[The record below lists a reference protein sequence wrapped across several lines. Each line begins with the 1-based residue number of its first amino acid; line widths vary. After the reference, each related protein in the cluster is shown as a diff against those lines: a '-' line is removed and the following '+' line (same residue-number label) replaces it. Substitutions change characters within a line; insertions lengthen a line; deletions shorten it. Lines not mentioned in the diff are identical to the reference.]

1 MESAYIFGL
10 NQKKLI
16 RSNNISV
23 KYGEIEIK
31 FPNINLD
38 YGGQLLIIGKSGSG
52 KTSLLNILGGLL
64 SPETGNVLV
73 NDIDLFSL
81 SNNKRDNF
89 RGQEIGFVFQTPHF
103 IKSLSVNDNL
113 KFSQYMSSK
122 VNQSKIDMLLKKV
135 DLNHLKNASIQNLSE
150 GEKQRISIIRA
161 LVNQPSIIFADE
173 PTSALDDNSCGNV
186 IDLLTNLSRENNT
199 DLVIVTHDK
208 RIKDK
213 FPNQINL
220 NDF

>member
-1 MESAYIFGL
+1 MAYIFGL

-16 RSNNISV
+16 RTNNLSV
-23 KYGEIEIK
+23 KYGDIDIK

-52 KTSLLNILGGLL
+52 KTSLLNVLGGLL
-64 SPETGNVLV
+64 APETGNVLV
-73 NDIDLFSL
+73 NDVDLFTL
-81 SNNKRDNF
+81 SNNKRDNY
-89 RGQEIGFVFQTPHF
+89 RGQQIGFVFQTPHF

-122 VNQSKIDMLLKKV
+122 VNQPKIDMLLKNV
-135 DLNHLKNASIQNLSE
+135 DLLNLKNSKIQDLSE

-173 PTSALDDNSCGNV
+173 PTSALDDDSSYKV
-186 IDLLTNLSRENNT
+186 VDLLTNLSQKNNT
-199 DLVIVTHDK
+199 TLVIVTHDK

-213 FPNQINL
+213 FPIQINL

>member
-1 MESAYIFGL
+1 MAYIFGL

-16 RSNNISV
+16 RTNNLSV
-23 KYGEIEIK
+23 KYGDVDIK

-52 KTSLLNILGGLL
+52 KTSLLNVLGGLL
-64 SPETGNVLV
+64 APETGSSLV
-73 NDIDLFSL
+73 NEVDLFSL
-81 SNNKRDNF
+81 SNNKRDNY
-89 RGQEIGFVFQTPHF
+89 RGQQIGFVFQTPHF

-122 VNQSKIDMLLKKV
+122 VDQSKIDMLLKNV
-135 DLNHLKNASIQNLSE
+135 DLLNLKNSTIQNLSE

-173 PTSALDDNSCGNV
+173 PTSALDDVSCYKV
-186 IDLLTNLSRENNT
+186 VDLLTNLSQENNT
-199 DLVIVTHDK
+199 TLVIVTHDK

-213 FPNQINL
+213 FSTQINL

>member
-1 MESAYIFGL
+1 M
-10 NQKKLI
+10 I
-16 RSNNISV
+16 RTNNITV

-64 SPETGNVLV
+64 SAESGNILV

-81 SNNKRDNF
+81 SNKKRDKF
-89 RGQEIGFVFQTPHF
+89 RGQQIGFVFQTPHF

-122 VNQSKIDMLLKKV
+122 INQSKIDMLLK
-135 DLNHLKNASIQNLSE
+135 
-150 GEKQRISIIRA
+150 
-161 LVNQPSIIFADE
+161 
-173 PTSALDDNSCGNV
+173 
-186 IDLLTNLSRENNT
+186 
-199 DLVIVTHDK
+199 
-208 RIKDK
+208 
-213 FPNQINL
+213 
-220 NDF
+220 

>member
-1 MESAYIFGL
+1 LESAYIFGL

-16 RSNNISV
+16 RTNNITV

-64 SPETGNVLV
+64 SAESGNILV

-81 SNNKRDNF
+81 SNKKRDKF
-89 RGQEIGFVFQTPHF
+89 RGQQIGFVFQTPHF

-122 VNQSKIDMLLKKV
+122 INQSKIDMLLKKV

-173 PTSALDDNSCGNV
+173 PTSALDDSSCNNV
-186 IDLLTNLSRENNT
+186 VDLLTNLSRENNT
-199 DLVIVTHDK
+199 TLVIVTHDK

>member
-1 MESAYIFGL
+1 MELAYIFGL

-16 RSNNISV
+16 RTNNISV
-23 KYGEIEIK
+23 KYGEIDIK

-64 SPETGNVLV
+64 SAESGNILV

-81 SNNKRDNF
+81 SNKKRDNF
-89 RGQEIGFVFQTPHF
+89 RGQQIGFVFQTPHF

-122 VNQSKIDMLLKKV
+122 INQSKIDMLLKKV

-161 LVNQPSIIFADE
+161 LVNQPSIIFAYFAF
-173 PTSALDDNSCGNV
+173 S
-186 IDLLTNLSRENNT
+186 
-199 DLVIVTHDK
+199 
-208 RIKDK
+208 
-213 FPNQINL
+213 
-220 NDF
+220 

>member
-1 MESAYIFGL
+1 MAYIFGL

-16 RSNNISV
+16 RTNNLSV
-23 KYGEIEIK
+23 KYGDVDIK

-64 SPETGNVLV
+64 APETGNVLV
-73 NDIDLFSL
+73 NDTDLFSL
-81 SNNKRDNF
+81 PNNKRDNF
-89 RGQEIGFVFQTPHF
+89 RGQQIGFVFQTPHF
-103 IKSLSVNDNL
+103 IKSLCVNDNL

-122 VNQSKIDMLLKKV
+122 VNQPKINMFLKKV

-173 PTSALDDNSCGNV
+173 PTSALDDNSCYNV
-186 IDLLTNLSRENNT
+186 VDLLTNLSQENNT
-199 DLVIVTHDK
+199 TLVIVTHDK

>member
-1 MESAYIFGL
+1 MAYIFGL
-10 NQKKLI
+10 NQKRLI
-16 RSNNISV
+16 RTNNLSV
-23 KYGEIEIK
+23 KYGNVDIK

-64 SPETGNVLV
+64 APETGNVLV
-73 NDIDLFSL
+73 NDVDLSTL

-89 RGQEIGFVFQTPHF
+89 RGQQIGFVFQTPHF
-103 IKSLSVNDNL
+103 IKSLCVNDNL

-122 VNQSKIDMLLKKV
+122 VNQPKINMFLKKV

-173 PTSALDDNSCGNV
+173 PTSALDDNSCYNV
-186 IDLLTNLSRENNT
+186 VDLLTNLSQENNT
-199 DLVIVTHDK
+199 TLVIVTHDK

>member
-1 MESAYIFGL
+1 MAYIFGL

-16 RSNNISV
+16 RTNNISV
-23 KYGEIEIK
+23 KYGKLEIK
-31 FPNINLD
+31 FPNIKLD

-73 NDIDLFSL
+73 NDIDLFRL

-89 RGQEIGFVFQTPHF
+89 RGQQIGFVFQTPHF
-103 IKSLSVNDNL
+103 IKSLCVNDNL

-122 VNQSKIDMLLKKV
+122 VSQPKIDLLLKKV

-173 PTSALDDNSCGNV
+173 PTSALDDNSCNNV
-186 IDLLTNLSRENNT
+186 VDLLTNLSRENNT
-199 DLVIVTHDK
+199 TLVIVTHDK

-213 FPNQINL
+213 FPNQMNL

>member
-1 MESAYIFGL
+1 LAYIFGL
-10 NQKKLI
+10 NQKRLI
-16 RSNNISV
+16 RTNNLSV
-23 KYGEIEIK
+23 KYGNVDIK

-64 SPETGNVLV
+64 APETGNVLV
-73 NDIDLFSL
+73 NDVDLSTF
-81 SNNKRDNF
+81 SNNKRDNY
-89 RGQEIGFVFQTPHF
+89 RGQQIGFVFQTPHF
-103 IKSLSVNDNL
+103 IKSLCVNDNL

-122 VNQSKIDMLLKKV
+122 VNQPKINMFLKKV

-173 PTSALDDNSCGNV
+173 PTSALDDNSCYNV
-186 IDLLTNLSRENNT
+186 VDLLTNLSQENNT
-199 DLVIVTHDK
+199 TLVIVTHDK

>member
-1 MESAYIFGL
+1 LELAYIFGL

-16 RSNNISV
+16 RTNNITV

-52 KTSLLNILGGLL
+52 KTSLLNVLGGLL
-64 SPETGNVLV
+64 SAESGNILV

-81 SNNKRDNF
+81 SNKKRDKF
-89 RGQEIGFVFQTPHF
+89 RGQQIGFVFQTPHF

-122 VNQSKIDMLLKKV
+122 INQSKIDMLLKKV

-173 PTSALDDNSCGNV
+173 PTSALDDNSCNNV
-186 IDLLTNLSRENNT
+186 VDLLTNLSRENNT
-199 DLVIVTHDK
+199 TLVIVTHDK

>member
-1 MESAYIFGL
+1 MAYIFGL

-16 RSNNISV
+16 RTNNLSV
-23 KYGEIEIK
+23 KYGDIDIK
-31 FPNINLD
+31 FPNISLD

-64 SPETGNVLV
+64 APETGNVLV
-73 NDIDLFSL
+73 NDVDLFTL
-81 SNNKRDNF
+81 SNNKRDNY
-89 RGQEIGFVFQTPHF
+89 RGQQIGFVFQTPHF

-122 VNQSKIDMLLKKV
+122 VNQPKIDMLLKNV
-135 DLNHLKNASIQNLSE
+135 DLLNLKNSKIQDLSE

-173 PTSALDDNSCGNV
+173 PTSALDDDSSYKV
-186 IDLLTNLSRENNT
+186 VDLLTNLSQKNNT
-199 DLVIVTHDK
+199 TLVIVTHDK

-213 FPNQINL
+213 FSNQINL

>member
-1 MESAYIFGL
+1 
-10 NQKKLI
+10 
-16 RSNNISV
+16 
-23 KYGEIEIK
+23 
-31 FPNINLD
+31 LD

-64 SPETGNVLV
+64 SPQTGNVLV
-73 NDIDLFSL
+73 NDTDLFSL

-89 RGQEIGFVFQTPHF
+89 RGQQIGFVFQTPHF

-135 DLNHLKNASIQNLSE
+135 KLNHLKNASIQNLSE

-173 PTSALDDNSCGNV
+173 PTSALDDNSCNNV
-186 IDLLTNLSRENNT
+186 VDLLTNLSQENNT
-199 DLVIVTHDK
+199 TLVIVTHDK

-213 FPNQINL
+213 FPNQISL

>member
-1 MESAYIFGL
+1 MLDYIIGL
-10 NQKKLI
+10 NQKELI
-16 RSNNISV
+16 RTNNISV
-23 KYGEIEIK
+23 KYGEIDIK

-38 YGGQLLIIGKSGSG
+38 YGGKLLIIGKSGSG

-64 SPETGNVLV
+64 SPRTGNVLV
-73 NDIDLFSL
+73 NGIDLFSL

-89 RGQEIGFVFQTPHF
+89 RGQQIGFVFQTPHF

-161 LVNQPSIIFADE
+161 LVNQPSIIFAW
-173 PTSALDDNSCGNV
+173 
-186 IDLLTNLSRENNT
+186 
-199 DLVIVTHDK
+199 
-208 RIKDK
+208 
-213 FPNQINL
+213 
-220 NDF
+220 

>member
-1 MESAYIFGL
+1 MAYIFGL

-16 RSNNISV
+16 RTNNLTV
-23 KYGEIEIK
+23 KYGDVHIK

-52 KTSLLNILGGLL
+52 KTSLLNILGGLMP
-64 SPETGNVLV
+64 PETGNVLV
-73 NDIDLFSL
+73 NDLDFFSL
-81 SNNKRDNF
+81 SRDKRDNF
-89 RGQEIGFVFQTPHF
+89 RGQQIGFVFQTPHF

-113 KFSQYMSSK
+113 RFSQYMSSK

-135 DLNHLKNASIQNLSE
+135 DILKLKNSKIQNLSE

-161 LVNQPSIIFADE
+161 LVNQPPIVFADE
-173 PTSALDDNSCGNV
+173 PTSALDDDSCFNV
-186 IDLLTNLSRENNT
+186 VDLLTNLSQENNT
-199 DLVIVTHDK
+199 TLVIVTHDK
-208 RIKDK
+208 RLKDK
-213 FPNQINL
+213 FSNQINL

>member
-1 MESAYIFGL
+1 MAYIFGL
-10 NQKKLI
+10 NQKRLI
-16 RSNNISV
+16 RTNNLSV
-23 KYGEIEIK
+23 KYGDVDIK

-64 SPETGNVLV
+64 APETGNVLV
-73 NDIDLFSL
+73 NDVDLSTL

-89 RGQEIGFVFQTPHF
+89 RGQQIGFVFQTPHF
-103 IKSLSVNDNL
+103 IKSLCVNDNL

-122 VNQSKIDMLLKKV
+122 VNQPKINMFLKKV

-173 PTSALDDNSCGNV
+173 PTSALDDNSCYNV
-186 IDLLTNLSRENNT
+186 VDLLTNLSQENNT
-199 DLVIVTHDK
+199 TLVIVTHDK

>member
-1 MESAYIFGL
+1 MAYIFGL
-10 NQKKLI
+10 NQKRLI
-16 RSNNISV
+16 RTNNLSV
-23 KYGEIEIK
+23 KYGDVDIK

-64 SPETGNVLV
+64 APETGNVLV
-73 NDIDLFSL
+73 NDVDLSTL

-89 RGQEIGFVFQTPHF
+89 RGQQIGFVFQTPHF
-103 IKSLSVNDNL
+103 IKSLCVNDNL

-122 VNQSKIDMLLKKV
+122 VNQPKINMFLKKV

-173 PTSALDDNSCGNV
+173 PTSALDDNSCYNV
-186 IDLLTNLSRENNT
+186 VDLLTNLSKENNT
-199 DLVIVTHDK
+199 TLVIVTHDK

>member
-1 MESAYIFGL
+1 MAYIFGL

-16 RSNNISV
+16 RTNNLSV
-23 KYGEIEIK
+23 KYGDVDIK

-52 KTSLLNILGGLL
+52 KTSLLNVLGGLL
-64 SPETGNVLV
+64 APETGSSLV
-73 NDIDLFSL
+73 NEVDLFSL
-81 SNNKRDNF
+81 SNNKRDNY
-89 RGQEIGFVFQTPHF
+89 RGQQIGFVFQTPHF

-122 VNQSKIDMLLKKV
+122 VDQSKIDMLLKNV
-135 DLNHLKNASIQNLSE
+135 DLLNLKNSTIQNLSE

-173 PTSALDDNSCGNV
+173 PTSALDDVSCYNV
-186 IDLLTNLSRENNT
+186 VDLLTNLSQENNT
-199 DLVIVTHDK
+199 TLVIVTHDK

-213 FPNQINL
+213 FSTQINL

>member
-1 MESAYIFGL
+1 MAYIFGL
-10 NQKKLI
+10 NQKRLI
-16 RSNNISV
+16 RTNNLSV
-23 KYGEIEIK
+23 KYGDVDIK

-64 SPETGNVLV
+64 APETGNVLV
-73 NDIDLFSL
+73 NDTDLFSL
-81 SNNKRDNF
+81 PNNKRDNF
-89 RGQEIGFVFQTPHF
+89 RGQQIGFVFQTPHF
-103 IKSLSVNDNL
+103 IKSLCVNDNL

-122 VNQSKIDMLLKKV
+122 VNQPKINMFLKKV

-173 PTSALDDNSCGNV
+173 PTSALDDNSCYNV
-186 IDLLTNLSRENNT
+186 VDLLTNLSQENNT
-199 DLVIVTHDK
+199 TLVIVTHDK

>member
-1 MESAYIFGL
+1 MELAYIFGL

-16 RSNNISV
+16 RTNNISI

-38 YGGQLLIIGKSGSG
+38 YGGQLLMIGKSGSG

-113 KFSQYMSSK
+113 KGTKSPVSE
-122 VNQSKIDMLLKKV
+122 
-135 DLNHLKNASIQNLSE
+135 LNP
-150 GEKQRISIIRA
+150 
-161 LVNQPSIIFADE
+161 PSA
-173 PTSALDDNSCGNV
+173 
-186 IDLLTNLSRENNT
+186 
-199 DLVIVTHDK
+199 
-208 RIKDK
+208 
-213 FPNQINL
+213 INL
-220 NDF
+220 DVAFSSIPRLNVPSTAVVVT

>member
-1 MESAYIFGL
+1 M
-10 NQKKLI
+10 I
-16 RSNNISV
+16 RTNNLSV
-23 KYGEIEIK
+23 KYGDVDIK

-52 KTSLLNILGGLL
+52 KTSLLNVLGGLL
-64 SPETGNVLV
+64 APETGSSLV
-73 NDIDLFSL
+73 NDVDLFTL
-81 SNNKRDNF
+81 SNNKRDNY
-89 RGQEIGFVFQTPHF
+89 RGQQIGFVFQTPHF

-122 VNQSKIDMLLKKV
+122 VNQPKIDMLLKNV
-135 DLNHLKNASIQNLSE
+135 DLLNLKNSKIQDLSE

-173 PTSALDDNSCGNV
+173 PTSALDDDSSYKV
-186 IDLLTNLSRENNT
+186 VDLLTNLSQKNNT
-199 DLVIVTHDK
+199 TLVIVTHDK

-213 FPNQINL
+213 FSNQINL

>member
-16 RSNNISV
+16 HTNNITV

-64 SPETGNVLV
+64 SPESGNVLV

-89 RGQEIGFVFQTPHF
+89 RGQQIGFVFQTPHF

-173 PTSALDDNSCGNV
+173 PTSALDDNSCNKV
-186 IDLLTNLSRENNT
+186 VDLLTNLSRENNT
-199 DLVIVTHDK
+199 TLVIVTHDK

>member
-1 MESAYIFGL
+1 MAYIFGL

-16 RSNNISV
+16 RTNNLSV
-23 KYGEIEIK
+23 KYGDVDIK

-52 KTSLLNILGGLL
+52 KTSLLNVLGGLL
-64 SPETGNVLV
+64 APETGSSLV
-73 NDIDLFSL
+73 NEVDLFSL
-81 SNNKRDNF
+81 SNNKRDNY
-89 RGQEIGFVFQTPHF
+89 RGQQIGFVFQTPHF

-122 VNQSKIDMLLKKV
+122 VNQPKIDMLLKNV
-135 DLNHLKNASIQNLSE
+135 DLLNLKNSKIQDLSE

-173 PTSALDDNSCGNV
+173 PTSALDDDSSYKV
-186 IDLLTNLSRENNT
+186 VDLLTNLSQKNNT
-199 DLVIVTHDK
+199 TLVIVTHDK

-213 FPNQINL
+213 FSNQINL

>member
-1 MESAYIFGL
+1 MI
-10 NQKKLI
+10 QT
-16 RSNNISV
+16 SNLSI
-23 KYGEIEIK
+23 KYGERKIN
-31 FPNINLD
+31 FPDLNLKSGD
-38 YGGQLLIIGKSGSG
+38 SLLILGKSGSG
-52 KTSLLNILGGLL
+52 KTSMLNLLGGLA
-64 SPETGNVLV
+64 SPSSGSVAV
-73 NDIDLFSL
+73 NSKIISSL
-81 SNNKRDNF
+81 PKNQLDQF
-89 RGQEIGFVFQTPHF
+89 RGSNIGFVFQTPHF

-135 DLNHLKNASIQNLSE
+135 KLNHLKNASIQNLSE

-173 PTSALDDNSCGNV
+173 PTSALDDNSCNNV
-186 IDLLTNLSRENNT
+186 VDLLANLSQENNT
-199 DLVIVTHDK
+199 TLVIVTHDK

-213 FPNQINL
+213 FPNQISL

>member
-1 MESAYIFGL
+1 MAYIFGL

-16 RSNNISV
+16 RTNNLSV
-23 KYGEIEIK
+23 KYGDVDIK

-52 KTSLLNILGGLL
+52 KTSLLSILGGLL
-64 SPETGNVLV
+64 APETGNVLV
-73 NDIDLFSL
+73 NDTDLFSL
-81 SNNKRDNF
+81 PNNKRDNF
-89 RGQEIGFVFQTPHF
+89 RGQQIGFVFQTPHF
-103 IKSLSVNDNL
+103 IKSLCVNDNL

-122 VNQSKIDMLLKKV
+122 VNQPKINMFLKKV

-173 PTSALDDNSCGNV
+173 PTSALDDNSCYNV
-186 IDLLTNLSRENNT
+186 VDLLTNLSQENNT
-199 DLVIVTHDK
+199 TLVIVTHDK

>member
-1 MESAYIFGL
+1 MAYIFGL
-10 NQKKLI
+10 NQKRLI
-16 RSNNISV
+16 RTNNLSV
-23 KYGEIEIK
+23 KYGNVDIK

-64 SPETGNVLV
+64 APETGNVLV
-73 NDIDLFSL
+73 NDVDLSNL
-81 SNNKRDNF
+81 SNNKRDNY
-89 RGQEIGFVFQTPHF
+89 RGQQIGFVFQTPHF
-103 IKSLSVNDNL
+103 IKSLCVNDNL

-122 VNQSKIDMLLKKV
+122 VNQPKINMFLKKV

-173 PTSALDDNSCGNV
+173 PTSALDDNSCYNV
-186 IDLLTNLSRENNT
+186 VDLLTNLSKENNT
-199 DLVIVTHDK
+199 TLVIVTHDK

>member
-16 RSNNISV
+16 RTNNITV

-52 KTSLLNILGGLL
+52 KTSLLNVLGGLL
-64 SPETGNVLV
+64 SAESGNILV

-81 SNNKRDNF
+81 SNKKRDKF
-89 RGQEIGFVFQTPHF
+89 RGQQIGFVFQTPHF

-122 VNQSKIDMLLKKV
+122 INQSKIDMLLKKV

-161 LVNQPSIIFADE
+161 LVNQPSIIFVD
-173 PTSALDDNSCGNV
+173 
-186 IDLLTNLSRENNT
+186 
-199 DLVIVTHDK
+199 
-208 RIKDK
+208 
-213 FPNQINL
+213 
-220 NDF
+220 

>member
-1 MESAYIFGL
+1 MAYIFGL

-16 RSNNISV
+16 RTNNLSV
-23 KYGEIEIK
+23 KYGDVDIK

-64 SPETGNVLV
+64 APETGNVLV
-73 NDIDLFSL
+73 NDVDLSNL
-81 SNNKRDNF
+81 SNNKRDNY
-89 RGQEIGFVFQTPHF
+89 RGQQIGFVFQTPHL
-103 IKSLSVNDNL
+103 IKSLCVNDNL

-122 VNQSKIDMLLKKV
+122 VNQPKINMFLKKV

-173 PTSALDDNSCGNV
+173 PTSALDDNSCYNV
-186 IDLLTNLSRENNT
+186 VDLLTNLSQENNT
-199 DLVIVTHDK
+199 TLVIVTHDK
-208 RIKDK
+208 RIKAT

-220 NDF
+220 NGF